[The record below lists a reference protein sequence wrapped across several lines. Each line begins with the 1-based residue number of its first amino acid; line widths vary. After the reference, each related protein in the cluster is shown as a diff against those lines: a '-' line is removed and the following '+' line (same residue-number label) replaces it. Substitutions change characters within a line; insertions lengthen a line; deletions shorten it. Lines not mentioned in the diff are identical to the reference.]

1 MPLPAVAPVAPA
13 VVDGAGRQ
21 VAGNDEP
28 SLPLPAVA
36 NGDQQ
41 APTGTSIQEGLA
53 SAMVTA
59 SEPSG
64 GSKSASGGDGWSLSD
79 SDFRDPEIVQ
89 LENTI
94 ACDPSPPPLPRPGV
108 DAAPA
113 RSAHD
118 DWIHLDP
125 SLPSFKMPECRY
137 CYRDAPKKCQFC
149 NKRNICFVHPKLL
162 VNIVAVEGDEHPVM
176 TACWDCHRQVLKY
189 LHSFCIP
196 MDIDLQIDHEYLSLG
211 GQI

>member
-1 MPLPAVAPVAPA
+1 MEEGRNGPPLPSSTLRPVGDDPIKKD
-13 VVDGAGRQ
+13 VVDGANHPMIGNLSTQ
-21 VAGNDEP
+21 VSALELAGLDSAEATSTSPAVSGVATMNPRLNLDGFMTDSDDEKNDEP

-125 SLPSFKMPECRY
+125 SLPSFKMPYVCL
-137 CYRDAPKKCQFC
+137 
-149 NKRNICFVHPKLL
+149 I
-162 VNIVAVEGDEHPVM
+162 
-176 TACWDCHRQVLKY
+176 
-189 LHSFCIP
+189 
-196 MDIDLQIDHEYLSLG
+196 
-211 GQI
+211 

>member
-1 MPLPAVAPVAPA
+1 MEEGRNGPPLPSSTLRPVGDDPIKKDVVDGANHPMIGNLSTQVSALELAGLDSAEATSTSPAVSGVATMNPRLNLDGFMTDSDDEKNDEPSLPLPAVAPVAPA

-64 GSKSASGGDGWSLSD
+64 GSKSASGGYNH
-79 SDFRDPEIVQ
+79 Q
-89 LENTI
+89 T
-94 ACDPSPPPLPRPGV
+94 
-108 DAAPA
+108 
-113 RSAHD
+113 
-118 DWIHLDP
+118 
-125 SLPSFKMPECRY
+125 
-137 CYRDAPKKCQFC
+137 
-149 NKRNICFVHPKLL
+149 LL
-162 VNIVAVEGDEHPVM
+162 TVLVRTMI
-176 TACWDCHRQVLKY
+176 RQ
-189 LHSFCIP
+189 HI
-196 MDIDLQIDHEYLSLG
+196 I
-211 GQI
+211 